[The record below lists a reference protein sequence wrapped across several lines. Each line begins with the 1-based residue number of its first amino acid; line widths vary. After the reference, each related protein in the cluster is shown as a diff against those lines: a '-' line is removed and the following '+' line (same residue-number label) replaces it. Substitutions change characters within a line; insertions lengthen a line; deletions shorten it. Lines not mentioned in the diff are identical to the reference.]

1 MSQKKNKAPKA
12 GLNKFRVYM
21 INTLALA
28 VVAIALIWA
37 IRAYFHIGEDC
48 YTNDAQV
55 EEYINPINSKVQGYI
70 KEIRFV
76 EHQPIHK
83 GDTIVVLD
91 DRELKIAQAQAE
103 AAYQNALAAKELTES
118 SINTTRNNL
127 TVSDANIAAAKAR
140 LTNVEQN
147 YIRYANL
154 LKDDAVTKAQYDQM
168 KAEYDAS
175 KAQYVSL
182 QSQRKSTQLAVVEI
196 TKRIGQNDA
205 EVMRTKAA
213 LDMAKLNVSYSRI
226 VAPYSCIAGRRL
238 IQEGQLIQP
247 GQQLLTIVKSNE
259 KWVVANFREKQMKAV
274 TIGKKVSIKVDALDG
289 KEYEGVITAIS
300 GASGSKYSAIPV
312 DNSTGNFV
320 KVQQRFPVRIE
331 LTNANKKEE
340 TELLRAGMNVE
351 IRINK

>member
-1 MSQKKNKAPKA
+1 
-12 GLNKFRVYM
+12 M
-21 INTLALA
+21 INTIALA
-28 VVAIALIWA
+28 AVAVALIWA
-37 IRAYFHIGEDC
+37 IRAYFHIGEAC

-76 EHQPIHK
+76 EHQPINK

-103 AAYQNALAAKELTES
+103 AAYKNALAARELTES
-118 SINTTRNNL
+118 SVNTASNNL
-127 TVSDANIAAAKAR
+127 NVNDANIAAAKAR
-140 LTNVEQN
+140 LSNTEQT
-147 YIRYANL
+147 YTRYANL
-154 LKDDAVTKAQYDQM
+154 LKDDAVTKAQFDQV

-175 KAQYVSL
+175 KAQYQAL
-182 QSQRKSTQLAVVEI
+182 LSQRKSAQLSVVEV

-213 LDMAKLNVSYSRI
+213 LDMAKLNVSYAKI

-300 GASGSKYSAIPV
+300 GATGSKFSAIPV

-331 LTNANKKEE
+331 LTNSNKKEE